1 MTLITTDHFL
11 MFLGGLMTQFKHRSR
26 GGMIHMSMTE
36 ASSASSLKN
45 SDIDS
50 FNESQGGR
58 ERSHLLAV
66 DTDSGDHKK
75 PKRSKKDGKDKK
87 SKHKK
92 SAELEL
98 VPQLNAKGHVHLEG
112 SVPAKVQSF
121 YDALQKACGSRLLI
135 CLKGY
140 PDPDNIATS
149 LALRWMAKIF
159 QINCDIIY
167 FEEISHHENRALVK
181 KLDIELVQ
189 YSPDFDLSLYDYYAV
204 NDSQTADLPID
215 LHESCELL
223 IFVDHH
229 KILGQVKGHHVDIR
243 ENAGST
249 ASIYGEYLMHS
260 PLPFTG
266 SDYEQ
271 NRVATALMH
280 GIRTDTDNFVNAQP
294 IDFQASQ
301 FFAKKVDRDL
311 LALISRQSIPAKT
324 MDLTQIALQ
333 SKDVRETFLF
343 SGVRYVREED
353 RDGIGQCAD
362 YLLNRE
368 GIETV
373 VVYGIVGHSC
383 IDGSLRTKSHTLDP
397 DRWLKDVFGHDKEG
411 QWYGGGRKD
420 KGGFQIPLGVF
431 SKCADTEILWLL
443 VKKTLDELFYEK
455 IGISIK
461 SRRKYDDQK

>member
-1 MTLITTDHFL
+1 MTKHKEALPSNVTHLPVGDKRAASERGSESKTK
-11 MFLGGLMTQFKHRSR
+11 LGEHDGQSQVSSTQ
-26 GGMIHMSMTE
+26 E
-36 ASSASSLKN
+36 ALVSLK
-45 SDIDS
+45 S
-50 FNESQGGR
+50 F
-58 ERSHLLAV
+58 
-66 DTDSGDHKK
+66 DKK
-75 PKRSKKDGKDKK
+75 TRRPKKDLKDKK
-87 SKHKK
+87 NKTKK
-92 SAELEL
+92 TEMDLATM
-98 VPQLNAKGHVHLEG
+98 VNAKGNVKLEG

-121 YDALQKACGSRLLI
+121 FNALYMARGCRLLI

-149 LALRWMAKIF
+149 VALRWMAKIF
-159 QINCDIIY
+159 QIECDIIY

-181 KLDIELVQ
+181 KLDIELIQ
-189 YSPDFDLSLYDYYAV
+189 YSKDFDLSPYDYFAV
-204 NDSQTADLPID
+204 NDSQTSDLPISLD
-215 LHESCELL
+215 ESCQLL

-229 KILGQVKGHHVDIR
+229 KTLGEVHGFHVDIR

-260 PLPFTG
+260 PQPFTG

-343 SGVRYVREED
+343 SGVGYVREED

-373 VVYGIVGHSC
+373 VVYGIVGNSC

-431 SKCADTEILWLL
+431 SKCSDTKVLWVL

-455 IGISIK
+455 IGVSNK
-461 SRRKYDDQK
+461 SRRKFDHAQE

>member
-1 MTLITTDHFL
+1 M
-11 MFLGGLMTQFKHRSR
+11 GK
-26 GGMIHMSMTE
+26 
-36 ASSASSLKN
+36 LKN
-45 SDIDS
+45 MAP
-50 FNESQGGR
+50 GGVNHAGVVQMSAHSVYKAA
-58 ERSHLLAV
+58 EAELGDEFG
-66 DTDSGDHKK
+66 DTTAKATPKGEVAGTINHHKEF
-75 PKRSKKDGKDKK
+75 GEHKDKK
-87 SKHKK
+87 IKRVKKDSKDKK
-92 SAELEL
+92 NKYKKPLEGQL
-98 VPQLNAKGHVHLEG
+98 IPQVNAKGHVKLEG

-121 YDALQKACGSRLLI
+121 FDALQHAYGSRLLI

-149 LALRWMAKIF
+149 VALRWMAKLF
-159 QINCDIIY
+159 QIECEIIY

-181 KLDIELVQ
+181 KLDIELTQ
-189 YSPDFDLSLYDYYAV
+189 YSQEFDLSSYDYYAV
-204 NDSQTADLPID
+204 NDSQTADLPIE
-215 LHESCELL
+215 LGEKCQLL

-229 KILGQVKGHHVDIR
+229 KILGQVQGVHVDIR

-333 SKDVRETFLF
+333 SKDVKETFLF
-343 SGVRYVREED
+343 SGVGYVREED

-373 VVYGIVGHSC
+373 VVYGIVGNLC

-431 SKCADTEILWLL
+431 SKCSDTAVLWEL

-455 IGISIK
+455 IGVTSK
-461 SRRKYDDQK
+461 ARRKYDHPSNGT